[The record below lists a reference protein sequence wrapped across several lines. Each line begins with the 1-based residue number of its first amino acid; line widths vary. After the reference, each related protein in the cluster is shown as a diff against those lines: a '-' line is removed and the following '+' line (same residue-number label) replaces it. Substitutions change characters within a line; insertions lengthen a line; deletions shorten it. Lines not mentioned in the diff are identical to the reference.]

1 MVAAALACAA
11 ATLLQ
16 LRWTFATG
24 PTLRRTSI
32 GLLAAGGV
40 ILAAAAVVEFAG
52 AAELAPSSKIVL
64 IVAAG
69 GTLVFL
75 ATRLWREVPISS
87 LVAASLAGVTALAVF
102 LKGFDSH
109 VSAGGTMTALT
120 AVHVGAV
127 VLGFVAFIPAYV
139 LSVLFLSQE
148 HRLKSKQL
156 TGGAAPKLPSLMALE
171 KRAWQLLYIGFPL
184 YTVGVA
190 LGVLWAPTTDAEAT
204 LRPQHLLAATSWA
217 VYAFAIY
224 RRWRTGWRG
233 RRAAL
238 ALMGAFVTT
247 FGAVLMY
254 MMR

>member
-1 MVAAALACAA
+1 MLIAASLTCIA

-16 LRWTFATG
+16 LRWSFAAG
-24 PTLRRTSI
+24 PTLQRTSVA
-32 GLLAAGGV
+32 LLIAGA
-40 ILAAAAVVEFAG
+40 LALGAAAVAEIAG
-52 AAELAPSSKIVL
+52 ASELRPSAQITL
-64 IVAAG
+64 FVAAG
-69 GTLVFL
+69 GALVFV

-109 VSAGGTMTALT
+109 VSTAEMTTLTAL
-120 AVHVGAV
+120 HVGAI
-127 VLGFVAFIPAYV
+127 VLGFAAFIPAYV
-139 LSVLFLSQE
+139 LSILFLSQE
-148 HRLKSKQL
+148 HRLKSKSL
-156 TGGAAPKLPSLMALE
+156 SGGAPPRLPSLMALE

-190 LGVLWAPTTDAEAT
+190 LGLLWGPTAEAPTA
-204 LRPQHLLAATSWA
+204 LRPQHLLAAVSWA
-217 VYAFAIY
+217 VYAFSIY
-224 RRWRTGWRG
+224 RKWRVGWRG